1 MSSSCFVL
9 LSGLCL
15 LIPRGDLE
23 TGPAKG
29 TATPALKVFAVTG
42 DQENKEVDFG
52 AERKD
57 QTTIFVFVRSD
68 KFDRPIAR
76 FLKKFDEELT
86 KEGKDCLTV
95 AVWLTDD
102 AEKSKEYLPRVQGSL
117 KLTKTVF
124 SVYTGEQSGPA
135 DWAINGDCHV
145 SVIITHEKKIHATM
159 GFRSMNE
166 TDVAKVM
173 KVMPGK

>member
-1 MSSSCFVL
+1 MSSSCL
-9 LSGLCL
+9 LMACVCL
-15 LIPRGDLE
+15 LLPRGDLE

-42 DQENKEVDFG
+42 DQENKEVDFV

-57 QTTIFVFVRSD
+57 QTTVFVFVRSD

-76 FLKKFDEELT
+76 FLKGLDDEIR
-86 KEGKDCLTV
+86 KEGKDCLVV

-102 AEKSKEYLPRVQGSL
+102 AQKSKEYLPRVQGSI

-145 SVIITHEKKIHATM
+145 SVIVTHQKKVHATM
-159 GFRSMNE
+159 GFRSMND
-166 TDVAKVM
+166 TDVPKVM
-173 KVMPGK
+173 KLLPGK